1 MYSFLDLSDTQVLYC
16 SVHSSPC
23 LIFELTK
30 GVMRGSIISGLS
42 NQLCQCC
49 CYAPTR
55 MMMSWISQAA
65 QAFCAD
71 SDNGHLQALQCARV
85 LPVDPIFNLTV
96 LVRSCFLCYAQFETS
111 HFSSDIQIARTKIC
125 SCCCR
130 FPSVLF
136 IFLQMMYLRLKAI
149 FISPFT

>member
-96 LVRSCFLCYAQFETS
+96 LAEAAMPSAQNLVLLSQLRASTQPLAGMLANLLLSQYALSVVPITLWMAVFLTLVRGS
-111 HFSSDIQIARTKIC
+111 
-125 SCCCR
+125 
-130 FPSVLF
+130 
-136 IFLQMMYLRLKAI
+136 
-149 FISPFT
+149 